1 MGGVAHGKPD
11 ERARST
17 GGAFVAIAVALA
29 LIVGGVY
36 WFVGRGDDTAPVG
49 ESADEAAA
57 TPAPAD
63 RQDCTQLVVASSP
76 EKHAILSALAGE
88 YNAANREVTGS
99 CSWVEVTRPSSGAA
113 AAALAR
119 GWDETVDGP
128 RPDVWSP
135 ASSAWVEIARLDAR
149 EADQPDIFP
158 AENTSIVSSPLVV
171 AMPRPMAEALGWPDA
186 ALGWG
191 DLLTLA
197 DDPQGWGSL
206 DHPEWGAFK
215 LGKTNPN
222 LSTSGLHATVGAFF
236 AATGV
241 ASDLTVAQ
249 VQDPATAEYVR
260 RLESTVVHYGDT
272 TLTFLDNLL
281 TADAE
286 GQGLTYV
293 SAVTVEEKSVLDY
306 NAGNPAAD
314 PEATDLTP
322 PRTPLVAVYPEEG
335 TLLSDSPWVILQAEW
350 VDESKAAVAADLL
363 AWLLEEQRQQRFADV
378 GFRTADGRTG
388 SLATQ
393 DNGILADQ
401 PAAVLG
407 TPTAEVLT
415 AVRDAWEEYRKPARV
430 LLVVDVS
437 GSMGAIVDG
446 TGESRL
452 ELAQQATI
460 GSLDDFATQDAL
472 GLWVFSSE
480 SAQGGADPWT
490 ELVPVGPRDEVIDR
504 IESTVES
511 LVADGGTALYATTK
525 AAHTQVEATAEP
537 GAINAVVLLTD
548 GVNEH
553 SDNDLDAV
561 LRQLETEGTATGV
574 RVFTIGYGDDADQET
589 LARIASASRA
599 RSYDASDAA
608 TIDRVMVD
616 VISNF

>member
-1 MGGVAHGKPD
+1 M
-11 ERARST
+11 
-17 GGAFVAIAVALA
+17 
-29 LIVGGVY
+29 
-36 WFVGRGDDTAPVG
+36 
-49 ESADEAAA
+49 
-57 TPAPAD
+57 
-63 RQDCTQLVVASSP
+63 
-76 EKHAILSALAGE
+76 
-88 YNAANREVTGS
+88 
-99 CSWVEVTRPSSGAA
+99 
-113 AAALAR
+113 
-119 GWDETVDGP
+119 
-128 RPDVWSP
+128 
-135 ASSAWVEIARLDAR
+135 
-149 EADQPDIFP
+149 
-158 AENTSIVSSPLVV
+158 
-171 AMPRPMAEALGWPDA
+171 
-186 ALGWG
+186 
-191 DLLTLA
+191 TLA

-363 AWLLEEQRQQRFADV
+363 AWLLEEQQQQRFADV

-415 AVRDAWEEYRKPARV
+415 AVRDAWRSTASPPAFCSSSTCPAR
-430 LLVVDVS
+430 
-437 GSMGAIVDG
+437 
-446 TGESRL
+446 
-452 ELAQQATI
+452 
-460 GSLDDFATQDAL
+460 
-472 GLWVFSSE
+472 WV
-480 SAQGGADPWT
+480 P
-490 ELVPVGPRDEVIDR
+490 L
-504 IESTVES
+504 
-511 LVADGGTALYATTK
+511 
-525 AAHTQVEATAEP
+525 
-537 GAINAVVLLTD
+537 
-548 GVNEH
+548 
-553 SDNDLDAV
+553 
-561 LRQLETEGTATGV
+561 
-574 RVFTIGYGDDADQET
+574 
-589 LARIASASRA
+589 SRA
-599 RSYDASDAA
+599 PDRAASSWRSRPRSARLTISPPRTPWGCGCSHPSRPREGPIRGLSWCRWDRA
-608 TIDRVMVD
+608 TK
-616 VISNF
+616 